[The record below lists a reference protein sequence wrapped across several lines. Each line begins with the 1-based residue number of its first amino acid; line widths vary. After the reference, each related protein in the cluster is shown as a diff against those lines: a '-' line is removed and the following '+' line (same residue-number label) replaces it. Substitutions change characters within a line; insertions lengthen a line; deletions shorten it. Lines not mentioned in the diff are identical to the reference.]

1 MESSVVENVIVRIY
15 YVTMCMDAVPSRVH
29 VSQMVLPNID
39 MINVSFFALNSY
51 HTLNKHKNIRG
62 SLITCTVSND
72 WVGIFSKNGVK
83 ELTKIHDFSVMR
95 ITYIHFQLP
104 NKIYKPIFFSLS

>member
-15 YVTMCMDAVPSRVH
+15 YVIMCMDAVPSRVH
-29 VSQMVLPNID
+29 VSQMVLRNID

-51 HTLNKHKNIRG
+51 HTLNRHNHIRG

-72 WVGIFSKNGVK
+72 LVGIFS
-83 ELTKIHDFSVMR
+83 
-95 ITYIHFQLP
+95 
-104 NKIYKPIFFSLS
+104 